1 MLKLAVVLFG
11 TLSSI
16 LWLVLIFRTP
26 LASVKVDAV
35 SYDITPNKDTSLV
48 FQKWETLCVNQ
59 FEETSIPPPPPPT
72 PLVAFE
78 FLRIGLFKFS
88 YPWAKIVFK
97 RPPNFFVKGRIS
109 DRYFLNI
116 YQALQRRPFHLSHL
130 LEKVKYLPQ
139 TPHYLKRNDVYS
151 VTF

>member
-1 MLKLAVVLFG
+1 M
-11 TLSSI
+11 
-16 LWLVLIFRTP
+16 
-26 LASVKVDAV
+26 
-35 SYDITPNKDTSLV
+35 
-48 FQKWETLCVNQ
+48 
-59 FEETSIPPPPPPT
+59 
-72 PLVAFE
+72 
-78 FLRIGLFKFS
+78 
-88 YPWAKIVFK
+88 FK

-151 VTF
+151 VTFWSVVREGEGGGERAHYLDLQPVKWVQTPLNLLSR

>member
-1 MLKLAVVLFG
+1 MRQ
-11 TLSSI
+11 SI
-16 LWLVLIFRTP
+16 RRNFNT
-26 LASVKVDAV
+26 
-35 SYDITPNKDTSLV
+35 
-48 FQKWETLCVNQ
+48 
-59 FEETSIPPPPPPT
+59 PPPLI
-72 PLVAFE
+72 PLLEFE